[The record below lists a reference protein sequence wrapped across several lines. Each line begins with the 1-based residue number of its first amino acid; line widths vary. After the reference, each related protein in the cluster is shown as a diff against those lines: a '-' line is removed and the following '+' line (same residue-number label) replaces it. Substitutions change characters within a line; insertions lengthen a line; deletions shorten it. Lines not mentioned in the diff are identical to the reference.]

1 MGRPDGKRSLRRARR
16 RWKDDIK
23 MDLREV
29 GCDPGEWMDLAE
41 DRDQWRA
48 YVRAV
53 MNLRVP

>member
-1 MGRPDGKRSLRRARR
+1 
-16 RWKDDIK
+16 

-29 GCDPGEWMDLAE
+29 GCDPRDWIALAE

-48 YVRAV
+48 YVRTV

>member
-1 MGRPDGKRSLRRARR
+1 MGVY
-16 RWKDDIK
+16 IK
-23 MDLREV
+23 MNLGEV
-29 GCDPGEWMDLAE
+29 GCHPGDWIALAE